1 MNQKSETRNRKSELR
16 NYGFSLWLV
25 ACGFWFLTSGFWYAD
40 AARGFPSVKEIEA
53 ALNLYP
59 GARIPQDFLIR
70 GARYHAEYVGAEAR
84 RGGQYAII
92 VKLER

>member
-1 MNQKSETRNRKSELR
+1 MR
-16 NYGFSLWLV
+16 SLFLSIAALILI
-25 ACGFWFLTSGFWYAD
+25 ACLAVQAMHAE

-59 GARIPQDFLIR
+59 GARIPQDLLI
-70 GARYHAEYVGAEAR
+70 GGERYHAEYVGAEAR
-84 RGGQYAII
+84 RGGQYAIV

>member
-1 MNQKSETRNRKSELR
+1 MRNL
-16 NYGFSLWLV
+16 FLLIAALFL
-25 ACGFWFLTSGFWYAD
+25 ACLAVQAMHAD

-70 GARYHAEYVGAEAR
+70 GERYHAEYVGAEAR